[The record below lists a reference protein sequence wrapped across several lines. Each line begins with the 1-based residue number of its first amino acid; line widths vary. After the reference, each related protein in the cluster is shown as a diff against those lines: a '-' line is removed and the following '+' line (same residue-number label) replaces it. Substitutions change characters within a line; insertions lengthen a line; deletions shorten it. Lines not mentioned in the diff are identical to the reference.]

1 MSKTELAA
9 ELGTTNDAL
18 GASLTGRT
26 VGRAETIAKLKVFL
40 SR

>member
-18 GASLTGRT
+18 GAWLTGRT